1 MTWSWPFGLANKN
14 TIVRSG
20 IPLPADYPSELERP
34 LALRSGARLS
44 LRPIRPDDEPRL
56 EELFNRLSRHTVYH
70 RFFAPYHRLR
80 ADWYRRFANV
90 DYRARL
96 ALVAEDER
104 AGHLLVRAV
113 ARYEPDTAP
122 DVAEVAVV
130 VEDAWQ
136 NRGVGSVLLDAVLE
150 AGETRGI
157 RSFTANVLA
166 DNRRMLHVLRRL
178 GEIQRQS
185 SENGVITVEFERRH
199 SCGRL
204 AFA

>member
-1 MTWSWPFGLANKN
+1 MTWSWPFGSANKN

-20 IPLPADYPSELERP
+20 IPLPAGYPSELERP

-122 DVAEVAVV
+122 GVAEVAVV

>member
-122 DVAEVAVV
+122 GVAEVAVV

>member
-1 MTWSWPFGLANKN
+1 MAWSWPFASTDKS
-14 TIVRSG
+14 TIVRSR
-20 IPLPADYPSELERP
+20 IPLPADYPAELERP
-34 LALRSGARLS
+34 IALRSGAHLRV
-44 LRPIRPDDEPRL
+44 RPIRPDDEPRL

-96 ALVAEDER
+96 ALVAEDEQ

-113 ARYEPDTAP
+113 ARYEPDTARN
-122 DVAEVAVV
+122 VAEVAIV
-130 VEDAWQ
+130 VEDAWHD
-136 NRGVGSVLLDAVLE
+136 RGLGTVLLDAVLE
-150 AGETRGI
+150 AGEARGI

-166 DNRRMLHVLRRL
+166 DNRRMLHVLRRV
-178 GEIQRQS
+178 GDIHQRS
-185 SENGVITVEFERRH
+185 AEDGVVTVQFERRH
-199 SCGRL
+199 ACGRL

>member
-1 MTWSWPFGLANKN
+1 MTKFWPFASANKS
-14 TIVRSG
+14 TIVRASV
-20 IPLPADYPSELERP
+20 PLPADYPSELERP
-34 LALRSGARLS
+34 FALRSGARLW

-56 EELFNRLSRHTVYH
+56 EEMFHRLSLHTVYH

-96 ALVAEDER
+96 ALVAEDEE
-104 AGHLLVRAV
+104 AGHPLLRGV
-113 ARYEPDTAP
+113 ARYEPEATP
-122 DVAEVAVV
+122 GVAEVAVV

-150 AGETRGI
+150 AGEARGI
-157 RSFTANVLA
+157 RAFTANVLA

-178 GEIQRQS
+178 GDTHQRS
-185 SENGVITVEFERRH
+185 AENGVVTLAFERRH

>member
-1 MTWSWPFGLANKN
+1 MRWSWPFAATNKS
-14 TIVRSG
+14 TIVRS
-20 IPLPADYPSELERP
+20 IVHVPADYPAELERP
-34 LALRSGARLS
+34 LALRSGAQLR

-96 ALVAEDER
+96 ALVAEDEQN
-104 AGHLLVRAV
+104 GHVLLRAV
-113 ARYEPDTAP
+113 ARYEPDTAAG
-122 DVAEVAVV
+122 VAEVAVV

-136 NRGVGSVLLDAVLE
+136 NRGLGSVLLDAVLE
-150 AGETRGI
+150 AGEARGI
-157 RSFTANVLA
+157 RSFTANVLTE
-166 DNRRMLHVLRRL
+166 NRRMLHVLRRV
-178 GEIQRQS
+178 GEIHHRS
-185 SENGVITVEFERRH
+185 FENGVVTLEFERRH
-199 SCGRL
+199 AFDRM

>member
-1 MTWSWPFGLANKN
+1 MAWSWPFTSPNKS
-14 TIVRSG
+14 TIVRSE
-20 IPLPADYPSELERP
+20 IRLPAHYPAELERP
-34 LALRSGARLS
+34 IVLRSGAHLR

-90 DYRARL
+90 DYRVRL
-96 ALVAEDER
+96 ALVAEDEQG
-104 AGHLLVRAV
+104 GHVLVRAV

-130 VEDAWQ
+130 VEDAWH
-136 NRGVGSVLLDAVLE
+136 NRGLGTLLLDAVLE
-150 AGETRGI
+150 AGEARGI

-166 DNRRMLHVLRRL
+166 DNGRMLHVLRRV
-178 GEIQRQS
+178 GDIHHRSAED
-185 SENGVITVEFERRH
+185 GVVTLEFERRH

>member
-1 MTWSWPFGLANKN
+1 MTWFWPFGSPNKS
-14 TIVRSG
+14 TIVRSS
-20 IPLPADYPSELERP
+20 IQLPADYPSELERP
-34 LALRSGARLS
+34 LALRSGVRLR
-44 LRPIRPDDEPRL
+44 LRPVRPDDEPRL
-56 EELFNRLSRHTVYH
+56 EEMFNRLSRHTVYH

-96 ALVAEDER
+96 ALVAEDEQ
-104 AGHLLVRAV
+104 AGHLLIRAV
-113 ARYEPDTAP
+113 ARYEPDATP
-122 DVAEVAVV
+122 GVAEVAVV

-150 AGETRGI
+150 AGEARGI
-157 RSFTANVLA
+157 RSFTAHVLA

-178 GEIQRQS
+178 GDTHQRS
-185 SENGVITVEFERRH
+185 AENGVVTLAFERRH